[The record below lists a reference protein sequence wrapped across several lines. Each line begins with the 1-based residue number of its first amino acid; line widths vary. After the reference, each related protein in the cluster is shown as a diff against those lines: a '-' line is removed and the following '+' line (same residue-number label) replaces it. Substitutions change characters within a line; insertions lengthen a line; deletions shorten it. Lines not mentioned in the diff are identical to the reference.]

1 MSARKVKH
9 EIKLPLS
16 LTIILL
22 GALALTACGT
32 RISPAGSQVRDL
44 TGQEVRMCRFI
55 QVVEASEIWGNS
67 KSYAANRSAINKLRN
82 KVSNVG
88 GNAFTVDKFHY
99 SLAKNVI
106 QAQALRCSL
115 NQLPTL

>member
-1 MSARKVKH
+1 MSAKKSK
-9 EIKLPLS
+9 IINNLLPS
-16 LTIILL
+16 LPAALL
-22 GALALTACGT
+22 IALTSTACEST
-32 RISPAGSQVRDL
+32 MTAAGSQVRDL
-44 TGQEVRMCRFI
+44 TGQDVRMCRFI

-67 KSYAANRSAINKLRN
+67 KSYTANRSAINKLRN
-82 KVSNVG
+82 KVSDVG

-99 SLAKNVI
+99 SITQNVI